1 MRVIQVIV
9 LALTAYAAEAQAQSS
24 GFIALEGSD
33 ATAYHH
39 DMVYTSNLFHYLQ
52 GTSTLP
58 VLVYNPAGVIDLSP
72 YTGGVPVVNTT
83 TLAGLTLSSYSAI
96 YIESPTGCCT
106 ADNTVLNGY
115 GSAVK
120 GFIAAGGN
128 LGIENYV
135 GGGYDSVV
143 VGGQGASNRNMG
155 GLGTNG
161 PGPTCTDGETVTALG
176 ISKGFAQPPVDGCWE
191 HQAFRN
197 SYWNLFGYV
206 SLIAADT
213 SYFGASSDTDPTA
226 GGSALLVVGGSLG
239 NQGNLSISPASGF
252 PGTTV
257 TLTGGGF
264 GANETVNVYTF
275 NGTKNVLLGTGTSD
289 ATGSL
294 SATARVPSASWG
306 LYSLVAIGQ
315 TSGTTGVVLFSVT
328 PRLVANPKTGS
339 VGSTF
344 ALSGYGYGAGETVNV
359 FWNTPQVSLGS
370 ANADLFG
377 HFSLSGLTIPA
388 GAPTGDNLVV
398 GKGLATKAIG
408 GGHITVQ

>member
-9 LALTAYAAEAQAQSS
+9 LALTAYSAVAQAQSS

-39 DMVYTSNLFHYLQ
+39 DTVYTSNLFHYLQ
-52 GTSTLP
+52 GASSLP
-58 VLVYNPAGVIDLSP
+58 VLVFNPAGVIDLSP
-72 YTGGVPVVNTT
+72 YTGGVPVTNTT
-83 TLAGLTLSSYSAI
+83 TLAGVTLSNYSAL

-115 GSAVK
+115 GSVVK
-120 GFIAAGGN
+120 SFIAAGGN

-155 GLGTNG
+155 GLGTGG

-176 ISKGFAQPPVDGCWE
+176 ISKGFVQPPVDGCWE

-197 SYWNLFGYV
+197 AYWNLFGYV
-206 SLIAADT
+206 SLIAADS
-213 SYFGASSDTDPTA
+213 SYFGSSSDTDPTA
-226 GGSALLVVGGSLG
+226 GGSALMVIGGSLG
-239 NQGNLSISPASGF
+239 NQGNFSISPASGF
-252 PGTTV
+252 AGTTV
-257 TLTGGGF
+257 TLSGSGF
-264 GANETVNVYTF
+264 GANETINVYTF
-275 NGTKNVLLGTGTSD
+275 NGNKNVLLGHGTSD
-289 ATGSL
+289 STGSI

-315 TSGTTGVVLFSVT
+315 TSGTTGVALFSMT
-328 PRLVANPKTGS
+328 PRIIPNPKTGS

-344 ALSGYGYGAGETVNV
+344 AVSGFGYGAGETVNV
-359 FWNTPQVSLGS
+359 WWNTPQVSLGS
-370 ANADLFG
+370 ATADSFG
-377 HFSLSGLTIPA
+377 HFSLPNLTIPA
-388 GAPTGDNLVV
+388 GAPTGDNIVV
-398 GKGLATKAIG
+398 GKGLSTRATG